1 MLPIDEINQIVSTV
15 QTDPDLRD
23 LLAPAVIEI
32 VAEHLGAEYDKSYRI
47 GIDGW
52 VDDTPNEAA
61 RTEAVYAE
69 VAGKS
74 FADRIHEYATSDL
87 GLFATSVALLME
99 TDGHRCR
106 TEGTL
111 AAGNTL
117 SGVGLTVTKRWVT
130 MQDKDVRDPHARLE
144 GKAVPLGEMFEIDG
158 CQALGPGLFGVGELD
173 VNCRCELE
181 IEVI

>member
-1 MLPIDEINQIVSTV
+1 MLPIDEISQIVSAV
-15 QTDPDLRD
+15 QNDPESRD

-32 VAEHLGAEYDKSYRI
+32 VAEHLESEYDKSYRI

-52 VDDTPNEAA
+52 VDDTPDETA

-69 VAGKS
+69 VAGKT
-74 FADRIHEYATSDL
+74 FAERIEEYAASDL
-87 GLFATSVALLME
+87 SLFMGSIALLME

-106 TEGTL
+106 SEGTL

-117 SGVGLTVTKRWVT
+117 VGVGLTVVKRWVT
-130 MQDKDVRDPHARLE
+130 KHDQAVRDPHVRLE

-158 CQALGPGLFGVGELD
+158 FHALAPGLFGVGELD
-173 VNCRCELE
+173 CNCRCELE